1 MSNPDIRGPAV
12 AFKKMMPSH
21 FHHNLGNI
29 NKKEPPCCN
38 HQSGCDS
45 QKATDCELLHH
56 FPKFQDLCSKKSS
69 SQTLHIALNRS
80 QNGISNFVEE
90 SYAL

>member
-29 NKKEPPCCN
+29 NKKEPCCN

-45 QKATDCELLHH
+45 QKATDCVSCYITYL
-56 FPKFQDLCSKKSS
+56 QKKRRRYGRNK
-69 SQTLHIALNRS
+69 I
-80 QNGISNFVEE
+80 
-90 SYAL
+90 